1 MGKVSGKSNMTLV
14 LNSTVC
20 HLNRRFFSQSQS
32 LRKMVARPLVLCGPS
47 GVGKSTIVER
57 LKKRFPDAFALS
69 VSHTTRQPREGE
81 KDGVNYFFTDR
92 ETMKAAIENGDFL
105 ETAEFSGNM
114 YGTSKAA
121 VETVS
126 VSGKICILDI
136 DRQGV
141 IQIKETN
148 LNPLYVFIHPPS
160 VEDIEKRLRGR
171 GTETEESL
179 QKRLSAAKVEM
190 EYGTLENF
198 NKVVVNDDID
208 KVEEELVDFLN
219 PHIEELKLEQDEKA
233 D

>member
-1 MGKVSGKSNMTLV
+1 MGL
-14 LNSTVC
+14 C
-20 HLNRRFFSQSQS
+20 HLYRRFFSSSQS

-81 KDGVNYFFTDR
+81 EHGVNYFFTDR
-92 ETMKAAIENGDFL
+92 ENMTKAIENGDFI

-114 YGTSKAA
+114 YGTSKSA

-126 VSGKICILDI
+126 ASGKICILDI
-136 DRQGV
+136 DMQGV
-141 IQIKETN
+141 KQIKKTN

-160 VEDIEKRLRGR
+160 VDDLEKRLRGR

-179 QKRLSAAKVEM
+179 QRRLAAAKAEM

-198 NKVVVNDDID
+198 NKVVINDDID

-219 PHIEELKLEQDEKA
+219 PHIEELKLEQEEKV

>member
-1 MGKVSGKSNMTLV
+1 MGL
-14 LNSTVC
+14 C
-20 HLNRRFFSQSQS
+20 HLYRRFFSSSQN
-32 LRKMVARPLVLCGPS
+32 LRKMVARPLGLCGPS

-57 LKKRFPDAFALS
+57 LKKKIPNAFALS

-92 ETMKAAIENGDFL
+92 ENMTKAIENGDFI

-126 VSGKICILDI
+126 ASGKICILDI

-160 VEDIEKRLRGR
+160 VEDLEKRLRGR

-219 PHIEELKLEQDEKA
+219 PHIEELKLEQEEKV